1 MTEDLL
7 SKNEQITLYGLVR
20 LPAASDRQLADLI
33 GLRMSTATAIRNR
46 LMSQRRVRTVRI
58 PFLERAGGEL
68 LAVSCIR
75 LNPLRPRE
83 GMLRLLK
90 EVTGGSDE
98 MFFAWADRLGMLT
111 FSLCRNY
118 SDAWNGTEAIAQML
132 ADRGALG
139 PDFSRDETALFPL
152 DQTRVLRFFDF
163 TRLLWARFGSGL
175 AEPAGQPNT
184 KPEKAAPRRLSR
196 LEKKVYLG
204 LTRYP
209 ALSDIGIG
217 RRIGVSRQTVSRL
230 RKRFFS
236 ERLLVQAQIPDFL
249 RMGDEV
255 ISVSRYEFSPGVP
268 TSMRRKG
275 MEWSLRE
282 LPAFFQLENAREGL
296 IILLE
301 NRYEDIRRHICE
313 AARFHVNKG
322 LLKQGPW
329 TTSFAVKD
337 IFIVKDFNFAPAVK
351 RILGINEKGK

>member
-1 MTEDLL
+1 
-7 SKNEQITLYGLVR
+7 
-20 LPAASDRQLADLI
+20 
-33 GLRMSTATAIRNR
+33 MSTVTAIRNR
-46 LMSQRRVRTVRI
+46 LLGLCRFRTVRI
-58 PFLERAGGEL
+58 PLLERAGGEL
-68 LAVSCIR
+68 LTVSCIR

-83 GMLRLLK
+83 EMQRLLK

-98 MFFAWADRLGMLT
+98 MFFALADRLGMLS

-132 ADRGALG
+132 ADQGALG
-139 PDFSRDETALFPL
+139 ADFSRDETALFPL
-152 DQTRVLRFFDF
+152 DQTRVWRFFDF
-163 TRLLWARFGSGL
+163 SRLLWARFGSGL
-175 AEPAGQPNT
+175 PEPAGQPNI
-184 KPEKAAPRRLSR
+184 KAEKAAPRRMSR
-196 LEKKVYLG
+196 LEKRVYLG

-209 ALSDIGIG
+209 ALSDIGMG
-217 RRIGVSRQTVSRL
+217 RKIGVSRQTVSRL

-255 ISVSRYEFSPGVP
+255 LSVSRYEFSPGVP
-268 TSMRRKG
+268 PSMRRKA
-275 MEWSLRE
+275 MELSLRE

-301 NRYEDIRRHICE
+301 NRFEDLRRHTVE

-337 IFIVKDFNFAPAVK
+337 VFIVKDFNFAPAVK
-351 RILGINEKGK
+351 RILGVDEKGK